1 MSAKLWFL
9 ITLGVYAFVV
19 LLVYFVLCLIN
30 KDYDDEEKIGL
41 SFCWPGFI
49 IFGVIYTPFWVVRKS
64 AEYVRR
70 SMEKNE
76 EEDDA
81 YRRSN

>member
-1 MSAKLWFL
+1 MSAKFWFL

-30 KDYDDEEKIGL
+30 EDDDDEDNIFL
-41 SFCWPGFI
+41 AVSWPAYVIFVI
-49 IFGVIYTPFWVVRKS
+49 IYAPFWVVRKS

-70 SMEKNE
+70 GIEKNE
-76 EEDDA
+76 EDNDA
-81 YRRSN
+81 D